1 MIMNIEEIKKEINQ
15 ANYIVITTHKSPDGD
30 AIGSSLG
37 LYHYLKNR
45 GKEVV
50 VIVPDAFPEFLK
62 WMSLSG
68 DIVYFDKDKE
78 IAVNHIDNSD
88 LIFSL
93 DYNELNRIG
102 ELGEIIGE
110 SKANKIVIDHHQ
122 NPQEFANHYY
132 VDTNCCSTAQ
142 LIYEFINELGELN
155 SLTKAIAE
163 CLYCGI
169 MTDTGSFRYPSTTA
183 RTHEIIAAFLKLG
196 ADGSKIHQEVY
207 DTYSEQRLRLL
218 GYALTNKMK
227 VFKELGAAYIS
238 LSQEEL
244 KQFNFKKGDTEGLV
258 NYPLSINGIK
268 FSALITEKEQD
279 ISMSFRSKDDVFVNE
294 FANTHFQ
301 GGGHIYAA
309 GGKSDLSLTDTIT
322 KFEELLKE
330 YKNKLA

>member
-1 MIMNIEEIKKEINQ
+1 MQHLKQLIATSKG
-15 ANYIVITTHKSPDGD
+15 IVITTHKSPDGD

-37 LYHYLKNR
+37 LHHFIKQLNPN
-45 GKEVV
+45 VV
-50 VIVPDAFPEFLK
+50 VVVPDAFPDFLN
-62 WMSLSG
+62 WMEWSNE
-68 DIVYFDKDKE
+68 IVYYDTATEKAKE
-78 IAVNHIDNSD
+78 LISKSD

-93 DYNELNRIG
+93 DYNALNRIG
-102 ELGEIIGE
+102 EMGEFIGTTP
-110 SKANKIVIDHHQ
+110 SYKVVIDHHQ
-122 NPQEFANHYY
+122 NPQPFADHYF
-132 VDTNCCSTAQ
+132 VDTDCCSTAQ
-142 LIYEFINELGELN
+142 LIYEFIEGLGELDKMN
-155 SLTKAIAE
+155 KAIAE

-169 MTDTGSFRYPSTTA
+169 MTDTGSFRYPSTTS

-244 KQFNFKKGDTEGLV
+244 KQFDFKKGDTEGLV

-268 FSALITEKEQD
+268 FAVLITEKENEV
-279 ISMSFRSKDDVFVNE
+279 SLSFRSKDDVYVNE
-294 FANTHFQ
+294 FANKHFN

-309 GGKSDLSLTDTIT
+309 GGRDTLS
-322 KFEELLKE
+322 FEETIKKLETLLT
-330 YKNKLA
+330 NRA